1 MLDIF
6 LYAVGIMYT
15 PGPVNLLGLNAG
27 LQNRFRQTVGFF
39 TGVALAMLV
48 LFLVFGYTGEAIITR
63 DYLPFIALVGALFIV
78 YLAIKLFRAQ
88 VDADNGKA
96 RGVLTFKDGFLMQL
110 LNPKGTLATL
120 PIATIQFPALGI
132 TGTAILTMSMVLSL
146 LAFGA
151 PSSYSLLGTV
161 AGRWITNP
169 RLLVHFNRIMA
180 LLLFYVAA
188 VILHDH
194 VYRALVAT

>member
-15 PGPVNLLGLNAG
+15 PGPVNLLSLNAG
-27 LQNRFRQTVGFF
+27 LQNRFRQTFGFF
-39 TGVALAMLV
+39 GGVALAMLV
-48 LFLVFGYTGEAIITR
+48 LFLVFGYTGEAIVKP
-63 DYLPFIALVGALFIV
+63 DYLPYVALAGASFIA

-88 VDADNGKA
+88 VDTNG
-96 RGVLTFKDGFLMQL
+96 GHSQGILTFKDGFLMQL

-120 PIATIQFPALGI
+120 LIATLQFPAQGI
-132 TGTAILTMSMVLSL
+132 TGLAILAMSIFLSL

-151 PSSYSLLGTV
+151 PCSYSLLGAV

-169 RLLVHFNRIMA
+169 RLFVHFNRIMA
-180 LLLFYVAA
+180 LLLIYVAGTILYEQ
-188 VILHDH
+188 VI
-194 VYRALVAT
+194 RKLVA